1 MNEKTES
8 MDRKN
13 RQKVETEGPEAQL
26 LLQCKKVNKVMMK
39 ITGCV

>member
-13 RQKVETEGPEAQL
+13 RQKGRDRGSRGPTT
-26 LLQCKKVNKVMMK
+26 
-39 ITGCV
+39 ITMQKG

>member
-8 MDRKN
+8 IDRKN
-13 RQKVETEGPEAQL
+13 RQKVETEAQL